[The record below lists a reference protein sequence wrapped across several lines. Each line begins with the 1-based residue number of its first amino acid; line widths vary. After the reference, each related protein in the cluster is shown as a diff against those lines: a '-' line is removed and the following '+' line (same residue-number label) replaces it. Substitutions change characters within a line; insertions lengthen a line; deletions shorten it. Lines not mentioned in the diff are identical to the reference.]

1 MTHSNPDTTPV
12 AEAAAGSVD
21 HSRLLPA
28 AVARLPRMLED
39 IERAISLETPSSDL
53 TAVARGAEDF
63 AALMAERLGTTPD
76 TITVDGVSHLRLRF
90 GTGPAKVVL
99 VNHQD
104 TVWPHGT
111 LERIPFSHEDGVL
124 RGPGSFDMLTGAVMS
139 VHATAMLIEQGGP
152 HAVDGLSIVVTG
164 DEEVGSRTGAPL
176 LCEEA
181 AQARAAFVMEAAA
194 GEGGAL
200 KIARKGTSMYTI
212 VLHGRAS
219 HAGLDPEKGV
229 NAGLEMSHQ
238 MLAVAGLADPE
249 QGTTV
254 TPTVFSGG
262 TTTNTVPALARFD
275 IDVRAKTQDELQRV
289 DDAIHALQPVL
300 DGAVIEVQG
309 GINRPPMERAMAE
322 GLFARATALSET
334 VGVPAPQGIEVGGA
348 SDGNYTAGDGVPTLD
363 GLGAVGDGAHAEHE
377 HALSAYIAPR
387 TALLAALIA
396 DQLA

>member
-1 MTHSNPDTTPV
+1 MTHPTPHPH
-12 AEAAAGSVD
+12 ASLDHPALLAAAE
-21 HSRLLPA
+21 SRLPQ
-28 AVARLPRMLED
+28 MLQD
-39 IERAISLETPSSDL
+39 IERAISIETPSSDL
-53 TAVARGAEDF
+53 DAVARGAQDF
-63 AALMAERLGTTPD
+63 AAIVTERLGASPETV
-76 TITVDGVSHLRLRF
+76 TVDGVTHLRLRF
-90 GTGPAKVVL
+90 GSGPANVVL

-111 LERIPFSHEDGVL
+111 LERIPFSHEDGVV

-139 VHATAMLIEQGGP
+139 VHATAMLLEQGGP
-152 HAVDGLSIVVTG
+152 EAVDGLSIVVTG
-164 DEEVGSRTGAPL
+164 DEEVGSATGAPL
-176 LCEEA
+176 LREEA

-200 KIARKGTSMYTI
+200 KIARKGTSMYTLI
-212 VLHGRAS
+212 LRGRAS

-238 MLAVAGLADPE
+238 MLAVAALAHPE
-249 QGTTV
+249 LGTTV

-289 DDAIHALQPVL
+289 DDAIRALRPVL
-300 DGAVIEVQG
+300 DGAAIEVEG

-322 GLFARATALSET
+322 SLFDRAAALSAA
-334 VGVPAPQGIEVGGA
+334 VGIEAPQGVEVGGA
-348 SDGNYTAGDGVPTLD
+348 SDGNYTAGDGIPTLD

-396 DQLA
+396 DQLAD